1 MTTSTSPNEVS
12 GNPSP
17 PGVVTTGHPSRV
29 GIEQDDNRTLRESPM
44 SASQSHHLPRIRI
57 NPSEPRPV
65 RMDWLEKAAAAL
77 PAGKGMHF
85 CIALWMLVSIRRSPT
100 VQISRNMA
108 ARVNLSRWAA
118 ADSAHRLE
126 AAGLVKIAKL
136 PGRSFRITLVEA
148 GSSIPLRLEKRGA

>member
-1 MTTSTSPNEVS
+1 
-12 GNPSP
+12 
-17 PGVVTTGHPSRV
+17 
-29 GIEQDDNRTLRESPM
+29 M

-65 RMDWLEKAAAAL
+65 RMDWLEKAATAL

-148 GSSIPLRLEKRGA
+148 GSSIPLRLGKRGA

>member
-1 MTTSTSPNEVS
+1 
-12 GNPSP
+12 
-17 PGVVTTGHPSRV
+17 
-29 GIEQDDNRTLRESPM
+29 M
-44 SASQSHHLPRIRI
+44 SASQSHHLPRIRF

-65 RMDWLEKAAAAL
+65 RMDWLQKAAASM

-85 CIALWMLVSIRRSPT
+85 CVALWMLVTIRRSPT
-100 VQISRNMA
+100 VQISRSMA

-126 AAGLVKIAKL
+126 AAGLVKLAKL

-148 GSSIPLRLEKRGA
+148 GTSTPLRLESRG